1 MLDFASLPPE
11 INSGLMYAGPGPGS
25 MLTASS
31 AWASLSA
38 ELNTMASAYEAVI
51 AALADGSWLGPAAT
65 SMATSSQAQVAW
77 LASTGAQAEQVAVQA
92 AAAVSAYES
101 AFIATVPPPEIAAN
115 RALLMALVA
124 TNLLGQNTAAIMA
137 TEAQYAEM
145 WAQDAAAMYGYAGAS
160 SAASTLTPFV
170 TAAESANPAGL
181 GAQASA
187 VAQAVGSS
195 TGQSAVSDTLAA
207 LAGEMPAPPWMGNLD
222 TLLNAIGITGHV
234 WNSNGDGIVVGGLMG
249 DLLEGLTGSQTLDA
263 SSGFDAFIRLISP
276 TRLFTTAFKDMDGL
290 AHSAMSAMG
299 ATKASAIE
307 AIPPVAPSIPSG
319 VPGAGV
325 GRPRQSGTGR
335 PSFGAAELGWGSPF
349 GEPRRDVGRQSRHPG
364 VVPAA
369 DSAARRKQHGRG
381 TGRGRQRRARHAIRR
396 SPLRFQADC
405 GAPAIGRGMTAPR
418 E

>member
-11 INSGLMYAGPGPGS
+11 INSGLMYAGPGSGP

-51 AALADGSWLGPAAT
+51 AALTDGSWLGPAAA
-65 SMATSSQAQVAW
+65 SMAASSQAQVEW
-77 LASTGAQAEQVAVQA
+77 LASTGAQAEQVAAQA

-115 RALLMALVA
+115 RAQLAALVA

-160 SAASTLTPFV
+160 SQASTLAPFV
-170 TAAESANPAGL
+170 AAAESANPDGL

-195 TGQSAVSDTLAA
+195 GGQTAVTDTLAA

-222 TLLNAIGITGHV
+222 SLLNAIGITGHV

-263 SSGFDAFIRLISP
+263 STGFDAFIRLVSP

-299 ATKASAIE
+299 ATKTSAVE
-307 AIPPVAPSIPSG
+307 AIPPVAASIPSG
-319 VPGAGV
+319 VPGAALGGLGKAELV
-325 GRPRQSGTGR
+325 GRLSVPPNWGGVAPSVSPAVTSVGNLGTPVSSQPLTAQPVANTMGGV
-335 PSFGAAELGWGSPF
+335 P
-349 GEPRRDVGRQSRHPG
+349 VGG
-364 VVPAA
+364 N
-369 DSAARRKQHGRG
+369 G
-381 TGRGRQRRARHAIRR
+381 
-396 SPLRFQADC
+396 
-405 GAPAIGRGMTAPR
+405 GRGMQFAAPR
-418 E
+418 YGFKPTVVARPPVGG